1 MVICR
6 YNSNKVCGAEICM
19 LKTTEHWWVQF
30 SSVAQP
36 CPTLCDPMD
45 CSTPGFPILP
55 HLLEFAQTHV
65 HWFDDAIQP
74 SCPLSSPF
82 ASTFN
87 LCQHQGLFNESALHI
102 RWPKIWSFH
111 FNTTPFNAYSGLIS
125 FRIDWFDLLAVQGTL
140 KHLLQQHSLKA
151 SVLPHSNFFIV
162 QLSHPHMT
170 TGKTIA
176 LTRRTFVGKEMFL
189 LFNILSRLVLA
200 FL

>member
-1 MVICR
+1 
-6 YNSNKVCGAEICM
+6 M
-19 LKTTEHWWVQF
+19 LFIIALFVVVQLL
-30 SSVAQP
+30 SHVQLRDS
-36 CPTLCDPMD
+36 MD
-45 CSTPGFPILP
+45 WSTPGFPVLHHLP
-55 HLLEFAQTHV
+55 VFAQTHV

-170 TGKTIA
+170 TGKP
-176 LTRRTFVGKEMFL
+176 
-189 LFNILSRLVLA
+189 
-200 FL
+200 